1 MGRGHL
7 RVSGYIFSQTAALHN
22 LFLERSQ
29 KQQGYS
35 RASFH
40 TFKFKGLGFR
50 VFGNSTPQWHIAA
63 LPAAVQSQNYGYFR
77 RESWGSPR
85 DYEVGLYRGILAE
98 FLERLHKP

>member
-40 TFKFKGLGFR
+40 TFKFKRSRVWGLGSS
-50 VFGNSTPQWHIAA
+50 GTLHHS
-63 LPAAVQSQNYGYFR
+63 
-77 RESWGSPR
+77 
-85 DYEVGLYRGILAE
+85 GILQLYPLLYKAKTTGT
-98 FLERLHKP
+98 FGGSHGDHLGIMR